1 MSQDEIIV
9 DKVNFIKRIA
19 EKYDLVYEEHIQ
31 KNGIKDFSLYFDK
44 ENKYK
49 ISGYDFY
56 VFNIIIDGL
65 RLDQNTVEILCRKH
79 NLKVVP
85 TILKDYVIPQSFEIH
100 DLVNVAKGKSKLLD
114 TQDREGLVFRNYHE
128 NISFKA
134 ISPDFLLKEI
144 KTKC

>member
-49 ISGYDFY
+49 ILNYDTFFFHSY
-56 VFNIIIDGL
+56 SVLQSLAIDFMVLGNPIIKYGEFHNIIS
-65 RLDQNTVEILCRKH
+65 N
-79 NLKVVP
+79 
-85 TILKDYVIPQSFEIH
+85 
-100 DLVNVAKGKSKLLD
+100 DL
-114 TQDREGLVFRNYHE
+114 TEQY
-128 NISFKA
+128 
-134 ISPDFLLKEI
+134 I
-144 KTKC
+144 KTLKYTYDEFIRITTFITKEQKADKKLNDIKNDF

>member
-49 ISGYDFY
+49 ILNYDTFFFRSY
-56 VFNIIIDGL
+56 SVLQSLAIDFMVLGNPIIKYGEFHNIIS
-65 RLDQNTVEILCRKH
+65 N
-79 NLKVVP
+79 
-85 TILKDYVIPQSFEIH
+85 
-100 DLVNVAKGKSKLLD
+100 DL
-114 TQDREGLVFRNYHE
+114 TEQY
-128 NISFKA
+128 
-134 ISPDFLLKEI
+134 I
-144 KTKC
+144 KTLEYTYDEFIRITTFITKEQKADKKLNDIKNDF

>member
-49 ISGYDFY
+49 ILNYDTFFFRSY
-56 VFNIIIDGL
+56 SVLQSLAIDFMVLGNPIIKYGEFHNIISNDLTEQYIK
-65 RLDQNTVEILCRKH
+65 T
-79 NLKVVP
+79 LKY
-85 TILKDYVIPQSFEIH
+85 TYEEFIRITTFITKEQKADKKLKDIK
-100 DLVNVAKGKSKLLD
+100 N
-114 TQDREGLVFRNYHE
+114 
-128 NISFKA
+128 
-134 ISPDFLLKEI
+134 DF
-144 KTKC
+144 